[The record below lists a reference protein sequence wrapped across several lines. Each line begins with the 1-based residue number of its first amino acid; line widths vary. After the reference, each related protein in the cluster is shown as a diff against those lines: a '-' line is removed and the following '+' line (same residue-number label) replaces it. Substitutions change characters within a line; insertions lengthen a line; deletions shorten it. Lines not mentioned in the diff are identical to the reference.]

1 MAVTK
6 RLASFWV
13 VSLYFHVRVAKIN
26 FDYVTLFVLGV
37 DGELF
42 GSIWGS
48 EGFVEFFRHI
58 MSPETIITTS

>member
-1 MAVTK
+1 MSVTK
-6 RLASFWV
+6 RLSSFWV

-26 FDYVTLFVLGV
+26 FDYVSLFVFCV

-48 EGFVEFFRHI
+48 EWSVEFFRHI
-58 MSPETIITTS
+58 MSPEAIITTS